1 MNNNAAKPDSP
12 CKVCNGW
19 TTASENAEFVW
30 CDLRG
35 KDGTKHTGRIIT

>member
-1 MNNNAAKPDSP
+1 MDNAATPDSP
-12 CKVCNGW
+12 GKVCNGW
-19 TTASENAEFVW
+19 TTASENAEFAW